1 MSDAK
6 QSAVHGIVCFSHG
19 QESGPWGT
27 KITTLA
33 PLAEQAGWQV
43 ESLDYR
49 DLPDPA
55 ARIARLRDWCN
66 QQTVPLVLVGSSMGA
81 AVAAAVAHELPVRSV
96 FLMATAIYVP
106 GYEVLNPLPLLCP
119 VTLVHGWRDSVI
131 PCRNALRLALE
142 CRARFVL
149 LDADHGLGDP
159 ASLQRLSVLFSQ
171 FLERCGE
178 GR

>member
-1 MSDAK
+1 MSDSK

-27 KITTLA
+27 KINALA
-33 PLAEQAGWQV
+33 PLAEQAGWRV

-55 ARIARLRDWCN
+55 ARIARLHAWCV
-66 QQTVPLVLVGSSMGA
+66 QQTVPVVLAGSSMGA
-81 AVAAAVAHELPVRSV
+81 AVAAAVAHEVPVRSV

-106 GYEVLNPLPLLCP
+106 GYEALNPLPLQCP
-119 VTLVHGWRDSVI
+119 VTLVHGWRDTVI
-131 PCRNALRLALE
+131 PYRNALRFALE
-142 CRARFVL
+142 CRARYSL

-159 ASLQRLSVLFSQ
+159 ASLQRLSLLFKQ
-171 FLERCGE
+171 FLKRCGE
-178 GR
+178 RR